1 MTGFTY
7 DTGVLIGADRDRR
20 TVWVLHRRA
29 MARGAIL
36 TVPAAALAQA
46 WRGGPQPLLSRLLQ
60 GCEIEPLDETLAR
73 SSGATCAVA
82 GTADVVD
89 ASVIAG
95 ALRRNDVVVTTD
107 VDDIRRLAEATGG
120 SVAVQRV

>member
-1 MTGFTY
+1 
-7 DTGVLIGADRDRR
+7 
-20 TVWVLHRRA
+20 
-29 MARGAIL
+29 
-36 TVPAAALAQA
+36 
-46 WRGGPQPLLSRLLQ
+46 LLQ
-60 GCEIEPLDETLAR
+60 GCEVEPLDEALAR

-107 VDDIRRLAEATGG
+107 LDDLRRLAEATGG